1 MWVVALAACVQPPEP
16 ATDPIAEVEL
26 PGCAGQHDDPIDEY
40 AYVVDTMG
48 RVMRQ
53 VNPRSC
59 TVGATIGLGSHPIA
73 AAVTGSGNWI
83 YVGDDEDLTLTAI
96 SQPRDEVDAVIQLP
110 FPPTELLFEPA
121 HTVLWATDPVSG
133 AAALIESEHH
143 TLVDELTLPAGFTV
157 LASTDAAPQT
167 MVVGHPDG
175 FLQIIELAL
184 RTELA
189 RIELGGPPLAVGYA
203 SNIERS
209 YVCIGGDQPELAVI
223 PATGP
228 SAWIVTRRIELDA
241 PCTGIRFNGYPVG
254 VAIQAERD
262 TALIVDPITDTIV
275 IKFNQEAGLVTSPA
289 DGGVPLFARFFLGGI
304 SDLRGFPL
312 RSVGPRL
319 PLKTTLD
326 ENAELIVNG
335 ANVGGNLS
343 YFQNLELEVPII
355 QAVGL
360 RGVIFTDLGNAWNL
374 EQVYCQ
380 AAPGSGFE
388 VTDPCFEADDLFKV
402 RTSWGFGLRWFSPL
416 GPLRFEWGFPFSRLP
431 YEDPSNFQFTIG
443 NFF

>member
-262 TALIVDPITDTIV
+262 TALIVDTITDTIAAEIPIGDTPDV
-275 IKFNQEAGLVTSPA
+275 VVLNGTMAAIGNLGSGDVSVVSLDEQAEIARTSLGG
-289 DGGVPLFARFFLGGI
+289 GGVGRWVQDGLDANFVYAHDADDQSLTVI
-304 SDLRGFPL
+304 DLRDGASRPP
-312 RSVGPRL
+312 VDVGEVGEMVVAGPR
-319 PLKTTLD
+319 
-326 ENAELIVNG
+326 
-335 ANVGGNLS
+335 GGK
-343 YFQNLELEVPII
+343 
-355 QAVGL
+355 
-360 RGVIFTDLGNAWNL
+360 
-374 EQVYCQ
+374 CH
-380 AAPGSGFE
+380 
-388 VTDPCFEADDLFKV
+388 
-402 RTSWGFGLRWFSPL
+402 
-416 GPLRFEWGFPFSRLP
+416 
-431 YEDPSNFQFTIG
+431 
-443 NFF
+443 